1 MNIFEEV
8 KYRVDIRDVCGL
20 LGLKLNRNNKC
31 LCPFHNEKTPS
42 FSILPEKN
50 IFNCFGCGE
59 KGDVIQLVSKILK
72 IRPIEAAQYLNE
84 QFHLGIN
91 NNKNENIAAVNSYLE
106 HKKAKERFYKW
117 ENETFQEL
125 CDYYKLLKKWKNE
138 ELPRS
143 EKYIEAVKNIDYIS
157 YIIDEV
163 FIYGTEEDKLF
174 FKKNNR
180 KVVDLIG
187 QRRNI

>member
-8 KYRVDIRDVCGL
+8 KNRVDIRDVCGL
-20 LGLKLNRNNKC
+20 LGIKLNRNNKC
-31 LCPFHNEKTPS
+31 LCPFHKEDTPS

-50 IFNCFGCGE
+50 IFNCFGCDE
-59 KGDVIQLVSKILK
+59 KGDCIKLTSKILG

-84 QFHLGIN
+84 QFHLGID
-91 NNKNENIAAVNSYLE
+91 NKKSNFSTVNRYLE
-106 HKKAKERFYKW
+106 HKKAKERFDKW
-117 ENETFQEL
+117 ENQTFQDL
-125 CDYYKLLKKWKNE
+125 CDYYKLLLKWKKE

-143 EKYIEAVKNIDYIS
+143 DRYIEAVKNIEYIN

-163 FIYGTEEDKLF
+163 FIYGTDEDKLF

-180 KVVDLIG
+180 KVVELIG
-187 QRRNI
+187 KRRNI